1 MYPIFI
7 YWLAKRSFY
16 FCNNNQLTISFII
29 DILEYAASY
38 KIDHNYYFLEK
49 SLLNKIT
56 VCRGCG
62 FLCAMKL
69 DQR

>member
-38 KIDHNYYFLEK
+38 KIDQNDYFWK
-49 SLLNKIT
+49 RVYSTGLLFAG
-56 VCRGCG
+56 VVG
-62 FLCAMKL
+62 LCA
-69 DQR
+69 R